1 MNKCYYRIVWENYPS
16 DKTPLHEQNLNR
28 IDVAADEMDNRII
41 SLDSAKFDKSEAQQL
56 VKYIEYDEST
66 GIFKITHYNGASYT
80 IDTLL
85 EKLAINFDYDYQ
97 TQRLIIELSD
107 GTVKYVDLSALI
119 TQYEFLE
126 SDTVH
131 FSIGADGKVQ
141 AEVKEGSIQEKHL
154 RPDYLADIKVEVAKA
169 ESSATAAEASKTAAA
184 ASATTAITKA
194 GEASVSA
201 QDAANSAA
209 TATEKATAAGNYA
222 TNAASSA
229 ASASN
234 SATTAAEKSDESAA
248 SAINAADSAS
258 TASAKANA
266 ASASAT
272 AAAGSATSAD
282 TYAKKAQSY
291 AVGTG
296 GVRPNEATD
305 SAKYYYEQS
314 KGISEG
320 LSGVLQPMGTIAFSR
335 LPSLAD
341 AASGWM
347 YNISD
352 QFTTTAEFRE
362 GAGHTIPAGA
372 NIYKTADGFWDVLA
386 GTPVTGVKGSSE
398 TSYRK
403 GNVNLTADDIGA
415 LPLAGGTMDSNA
427 VINFEQGWFDVDA
440 IIINSDDG
448 CTTRIAPNYIFIK
461 GYEGRTGFLSAEEV
475 DTNVILTTSE
485 DITHEINTGG
495 RYPILDSNN
504 LQKYITQM
512 AVPFVMPPDIKVG
525 THVEIATNNEGGNYI
540 LVAPDG
546 TRWEI
551 DAYNGNLRIFTYA
564 NNVKTGIIIN
574 KFGQV
579 TFPFGAWS
587 DTFAGTLHGPVYAAG
602 GVGGRGVHIN
612 ANEIAIDLPP
622 EEGYAG
628 GLIWY
633 QGSTAVGCVGYY
645 KQGGYYY
652 IGTDY
657 ENPDGELFT
666 GHIHVKYGCGLFTR
680 HIEGA
685 GNDAMLFLNYNHPNS
700 SVCVGDVAGTAGG
713 TGHLYIGTKAAIWAD
728 TEGGNVR
735 IMSPND
741 VEYQMDAFNDNLRL
755 YRHVGD
761 DYRSAFV
768 VLEDGTTDFPFGVVT
783 DYICGTTGQY
793 GRISITP
800 NYPGRYKVLNDS
812 TIHIGFD
819 NEVGYCVAPYSDN
832 HYMLGRALRRWKDVY
847 AANSAIITSDES
859 LKRDITP
866 LDENM
871 TKDFIMGL
879 QPISYIRTDGESGRT
894 HYGMGAQSVERLM
907 EELGMTSM
915 DFAGLIKSPMHED
928 YEVEEEVEVEKLV
941 PNENGKP
948 ISRKVREIQK
958 VTKQRE
964 IPGRYRYGLRYEEFI
979 APLIK
984 MVQMQQEEIEELKK
998 TRDGMMRRLEK
1009 IEKAFFC

>member
-16 DKTPLHEQNLNR
+16 DKTPLNEQNLNR

-131 FSIGADGKVQ
+131 YIISADGKVQ
-141 AEVKEGSIQEKHL
+141 ADVKEGSIQEKHL

-169 ESSATAAEASKTAAA
+169 EASATAAEASKTAAA

-201 QDAANSAA
+201 QGAANSAA

-222 TNAASSA
+222 ANAASSA

-234 SATTAAEKSDESAA
+234 SATTAAEKADESAA
-248 SAINAADSAS
+248 SATNAADSAS

-386 GTPVTGVKGSSE
+386 GTPVTGVKGCSE

-448 CTTRIAPNYIFIK
+448 CTTRIAPNYIYIK

-540 LVAPDG
+540 LVAPDE

-564 NNVKTGIIIN
+564 NGIRTGIVIN
-574 KFGQV
+574 KLGEV
-579 TFPFGAWS
+579 SFPYGAH
-587 DTFAGTLHGPVYAAG
+587 GILYGGLHGSMVAEG
-602 GVGGRGVHIN
+602 GVGGRGIHAN
-612 ANEIAIDLPP
+612 ANEFGIDLPP

-628 GLIWY
+628 GLTWY

-657 ENPDGELFT
+657 ENPGGELRT
-666 GHIHVKYGCGLFTR
+666 GHIHVKYGYGLFTR

-685 GNDAMLFLNYNHPNS
+685 GSDAVLFLNYNHPNS
-700 SVCVGDVAGTAGG
+700 SVYVGDIAGTAGG
-713 TGHLYIGTKAAIWAD
+713 TGYLYIGTKAAIWAD

-761 DYRSAFV
+761 DYRSAFTV
-768 VLEDGTTDFPFGVVT
+768 DGTGMLNCPCGVMTNNIQGPNSGANGFVLINPT
-783 DYICGTTGQY
+783 YVHDDYEIRIGAYDIGGNIWITTVC
-793 GRISITP
+793 SE
-800 NYPGRYKVLNDS
+800 K
-812 TIHIGFD
+812 D
-819 NEVGYCVAPYSDN
+819 NEYN
-832 HYMLGRALRRWKDVY
+832 LGMPSKRWSQVY
-847 AANSAIITSDES
+847 AVNSAISTSDETM
-859 LKRDITP
+859 KRNITP
-866 LDENM
+866 LDGNT
-871 TKDFIMGL
+871 TKNFIMGL
-879 QPISYIRTDGESGRT
+879 NPISYIRTDGESGRT
-894 HYGMGAQSVERLM
+894 HYGMGAQSVELLM

-948 ISRKVREIQK
+948 IPRKVREIQK

-984 MVQMQQEEIEELKK
+984 VVQMQQEEIEELKK
-998 TRDGMMRRLEK
+998 SRDGMMRRLEK
-1009 IEKAFFC
+1009 IEKAFGV